1 MNDQQQLSFKRPQ
14 KDNNIIHT
22 TNNDLRNLRARGE
35 GAVNGPVLS
44 EKAPNLGP
52 PKTPK
57 TLRDHISDAR
67 RARLAAPKN
76 PKTLSEA
83 SERGLVAVWAA
94 TFGYV
99 AIHDPLAGE
108 WHDVQ
113 TKEAPGWA
121 LREASTRKTLYRGG
135 DRRAYS
141 YNAREMGE

>member
-1 MNDQQQLSFKRPQ
+1 
-14 KDNNIIHT
+14 
-22 TNNDLRNLRARGE
+22 
-35 GAVNGPVLS
+35 VNGPVLS

-141 YNAREMGE
+141 YNAREMGELWEAERPPMEEGIREEYGIDAEDQKEDYE